1 MQIKE
6 LNNKVIS
13 DSNKKL
19 IAAFG
24 QFDRL
29 LSELRKKELPKE
41 IVATV
46 NRNIEEVNSAI
57 ESERKL
63 RKQLRKSQAYIVR
76 LLEKQLKL
84 VPINYYRNTWLAL
97 GMAAFGVP
105 LGVAFGSIFGNMAFI
120 GFGIPI
126 GMMVGMAIG
135 ARMDKKAVEEERQLD
150 IELKN

>member
-1 MQIKE
+1 MEIKE

-19 IAAFG
+19 IVAFD

-29 LSELRKKELPKE
+29 LSELRKRELPE
-41 IVATV
+41 DIVATI
-46 NRNIEEVNSAI
+46 NRNIEEVNDVI
-57 ESERKL
+57 ELEKKL
-63 RKQLRKSQAYIVR
+63 RKQIRKSQADIIR

-105 LGVAFGSIFGNMAFI
+105 LGVAFGSIIGNMSFI

-126 GMMVGMAIG
+126 GIMIGMAVG

>member
-1 MQIKE
+1 MEIKE

-19 IAAFG
+19 IAAFD

-29 LSELRKKELPKE
+29 LSELRKRKLPE
-41 IVATV
+41 DIVATI
-46 NRNIEEVNSAI
+46 NRNIEKVNGVM

-63 RKQLRKSQAYIVR
+63 RKQIRKSQTDIVR

-105 LGVAFGSIFGNMAFI
+105 LGVAFGSIIGNMAFI
-120 GFGIPI
+120 GFGIPVGMMI
-126 GMMVGMAIG
+126 GMALG